1 MLSLDD
7 RLPRNKNS
15 AQAYVHPGAYKETV
29 DVAKARKMPR
39 TYSDLQ
45 RGSDLRKCQRSRSH
59 DSAKQK
65 TYSASKTWCE
75 RDPGNEPRRYSSP
88 VRAVLVV
95 AIAAA

>member
-15 AQAYVHPGAYKETV
+15 AQAYVHPSAYKETV

-45 RGSDLRKCQRSRSH
+45 RGSDLRKC
-59 DSAKQK
+59 
-65 TYSASKTWCE
+65 
-75 RDPGNEPRRYSSP
+75 
-88 VRAVLVV
+88 
-95 AIAAA
+95 